1 MPRIYHTTNSA
12 TNTANLPLISITGS
26 TAVRP
31 SLREVILGSRAT
43 PADQAAAYQ
52 LQNVTAAGDRTAL
65 TAAPRDSGDPV
76 ALSTPRGQ
84 AGGTTDPTFG
94 TNIFL
99 LISLNQRATFRWIA
113 APDGEILLP
122 VGTANGAGLRAVAVS
137 SAFTCD
143 ATLAWA
149 E

>member
-12 TNTANLPLISITGS
+12 TNTANAPLISITGS
-26 TAVRP
+26 AAVRP
-31 SLREVILGSRAT
+31 SIREVILGSRAT

-52 LQNVTAAGDRTAL
+52 LQNVTTAGDRTAL
-65 TAAPRDSGDPV
+65 TAAARDSGDPA
-76 ALSTPRGQ
+76 ALSVPRGQ
-84 AGGTTDPTFG
+84 AGGTLDPAFG

-137 SAFTCD
+137 LAFTCD